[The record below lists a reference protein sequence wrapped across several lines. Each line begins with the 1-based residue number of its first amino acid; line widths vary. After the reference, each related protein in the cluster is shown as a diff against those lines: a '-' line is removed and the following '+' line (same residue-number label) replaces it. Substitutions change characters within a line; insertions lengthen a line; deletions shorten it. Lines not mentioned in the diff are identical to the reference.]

1 MCEELATLRG
11 QTTTHHDATS
21 VTKDTGLASAL
32 MTTAGPVTADGV
44 TNEQPD
50 AEATSAEDAAALPGA
65 VEDAVPREDAARAD
79 VDAPADAEV
88 SRPGGDY
95 QEHVAAE
102 PEPSTDDV
110 EDPGGVE
117 DTRDAETDEVETAE
131 DVAEDATTTATN
143 ALVSTN
149 AVSVLAA

>member
-32 MTTAGPVTADGV
+32 MTTNGPVTADGV
-44 TNEQPD
+44 TSEQTD
-50 AEATSAEDAAALPGA
+50 AEATGAEDAAALPGA

-95 QEHVAAE
+95 QEHLAAE
-102 PEPSTDDV
+102 PKTDDV

-131 DVAEDATTTATN
+131 DVPEDATTTATN

>member
-1 MCEELATLRG
+1 M
-11 QTTTHHDATS
+11 
-21 VTKDTGLASAL
+21 

-44 TNEQPD
+44 TAEQTD
-50 AEATSAEDAAALPGA
+50 AEATGAEDAAALPGA
-65 VEDAVPREDAARAD
+65 VEDAVTPEDAARAD

-102 PEPSTDDV
+102 PKTDDV

-117 DTRDAETDEVETAE
+117 DTRDAETDEAETVV
-131 DVAEDATTTATN
+131 VAEDAITTATD
-143 ALVSTN
+143 ALVRTS
-149 AVSVLAA
+149 AASVLAA

>member
-1 MCEELATLRG
+1 M
-11 QTTTHHDATS
+11 
-21 VTKDTGLASAL
+21 

-65 VEDAVPREDAARAD
+65 VEDAVTREDAARRAD
-79 VDAPADAEV
+79 VDIPEDAEV

-102 PEPSTDDV
+102 PEPSTDV

-131 DVAEDATTTATN
+131 DVPEDATTTATN

>member
-1 MCEELATLRG
+1 M
-11 QTTTHHDATS
+11 
-21 VTKDTGLASAL
+21 ASAS
-32 MTTAGPVTADGV
+32 MTTAAPVTADSD
-44 TNEQPD
+44 TETD
-50 AEATSAEDAAALPGA
+50 AEATGAEDAAALPGA
-65 VEDAVPREDAARAD
+65 VEDAVTPEDATRAD

-88 SRPGGDY
+88 SRLGGDY

-102 PEPSTDDV
+102 PKTDVAAEPKTDDV

-117 DTRDAETDEVETAE
+117 DTRDAETDEVETAV
-131 DVAEDATTTATN
+131 VAEDATTTATN